1 MEITQ
6 PIYTHYLQVEP
17 AICNFRAK
25 RGNIKYTNGNKTKKN
40 MNERQQTIITLCIL
54 GGSISPKEEVKQ
66 AMASV

>member
-1 MEITQ
+1 LIITFVI
-6 PIYTHYLQVEP
+6 P
-17 AICNFRAK
+17 K
-25 RGNIKYTNGNKTKKN
+25 RGNIKNTNGNKTKKN